1 MKNLSNWVTIA
12 IINLSVVAL
21 LGVGLRTKLLF
32 PVYFIDFKNLLSAH
46 SHFAFGGWVTL
57 ILAALLIDKFLPH
70 ELKNKKIYQVILWG
84 ILICSYGMVFTF
96 PFQGYD
102 VLSIIF
108 STSFI
113 LFTYLF
119 TWVFLRD
126 GMKISLGR
134 PVGLLVTCA
143 LLSLVISS
151 FGPFRLAYMM
161 ATQTGT
167 ASQYR
172 DAIYSFL
179 HFQYNGF
186 FTLAILA
193 LLFHGKTIILAEKH
207 KKLLNAFAIMLCL
220 SIFPSLFLSL
230 LWHSYNPLIKGLS
243 IVGCVLIIITVLL
256 FTILLVQRTG
266 LFKMENKW
274 ANALLFLT
282 LLSFVVK
289 MVLQTGTIIPAL
301 GKAVF
306 EYRPIIIG
314 FLHLVFLGMV
324 TLFVF
329 AYLIERGLFPV
340 HSRAPRLALLF
351 FILAILFNETVLLV
365 NGIMLLFETTHPL
378 FGWLLW
384 IASLL
389 LFSGALFIVIVRVK
403 EGKNRLVKA
412 FS

>member
-1 MKNLSNWVTIA
+1 MKNLSRWVTIA

-57 ILAALLIDKFLPH
+57 ILAALLIDKFLPGD
-70 ELKNKKIYQVILWG
+70 LKNKKIYQVILWG

-102 VLSIIF
+102 ILSIIF

-119 TWVFLRD
+119 SWVFLRD
-126 GMKISLGR
+126 CMKISLGK
-134 PVGLLVTCA
+134 PVGLLITCA

-193 LLFHGKTIILAEKH
+193 LLFHGKTFLLAEKP

-220 SIFPSLFLSL
+220 SVVPSLFLSL
-230 LWHSYNPLIKGLS
+230 LWHSYNPVIKGLS
-243 IVGCVLIIITVLL
+243 IVGCVLILITVLL
-256 FTILLVQRTG
+256 FILLLIQRTG
-266 LFKMENKW
+266 LFKMENRW
-274 ANALLFLT
+274 ANGLMFLT

-289 MVLQTGTIIPAL
+289 MILQTGTIFPAL

-329 AYLIERGLFPV
+329 AYLIERGLF
-340 HSRAPRLALLF
+340 HIHNMASRLSLLF

-365 NGIMLLFETTHPL
+365 NGIMLLFETTHPV

-389 LFSGALFIVIVRVK
+389 LFFGALFIVIVRVK
-403 EGKNRLVKA
+403 AVKNTLKEA